1 MSKRQSQSIK
11 KTKPAS
17 ASSSSPKLSSAAKFT
32 FFLLGVMFLLG
43 ATTGYIGYL
52 FGRNSLKGI
61 TQPDLNPFLN
71 STADA
76 TAQTP
81 RQGVSFLKEDE
92 LIKKVLVQTRGAS
105 SKPVPKTEKKTDGD
119 KTDQKDAKK
128 PEPKKGEAKK
138 ADGSFPI
145 RLESEKVKLDIRSVV
160 QRDDE
165 IILSVAMTNGGS
177 QPIQFI
183 YTFLDISDHKGYS
196 LTSEVIGIPET
207 LKANSET
214 HVGTIRVLDTP
225 PGAATGLNLK
235 LTDYPDQKINLEIK
249 DVPVPKKE

>member
-1 MSKRQSQSIK
+1 MSKRPLQST
-11 KTKPAS
+11 KTKSAPAS
-17 ASSSSPKLSSAAKFT
+17 KSSLKLSSAAKFT
-32 FFLLGVMFLLG
+32 FFLLGIMFILG
-43 ATTGYIGYL
+43 AATGFVGYL

-71 STADA
+71 SSADA
-76 TAQTP
+76 TQSP

-92 LIKKVLVQTRGAS
+92 LIKKVQVQTRGAS
-105 SKPVPKTEKKTDGD
+105 SKPAPKSEKKPDSEKKAD
-119 KTDQKDAKK
+119 KKAT
-128 PEPKKGEAKK
+128 PKKDEVKK

-145 RLESEKVKLDIRSVV
+145 RLESEKVKLDIRSLV

-165 IILSVAMTNGGS
+165 IILNVAMMNGNS
-177 QPIQFI
+177 QPVQFI
-183 YTFLDISDHKGYS
+183 YTFLDISDNKGYS

-225 PGAATGLNLK
+225 PGAATRLSLR

-249 DVPVPKKE
+249 DIPVPKSE